1 MRNLVTKSEQ
11 PTIESI
17 TAQIADLKAGRTM
30 KSLKAEDR
38 KAYYKVQGLVSK
50 LSSLKAAASSQYL
63 TKAHLVE
70 YKSLIIWLLKNKTNF
85 RGYMNLQ
92 EAMQIIL
99 EKVEN
104 EKIVYKTER
113 SIKRIVSELAIHAG
127 LQNAED
133 NLRKANGLDY
143 ATYNSLNNRLLDEFQ
158 TFRLNAIV

>member
-1 MRNLVTKSEQ
+1 MRQLITKTEQ
-11 PTIESI
+11 PTIESL

-30 KSLKAEDR
+30 KSLKAEDK
-38 KAYYKVQGLVSK
+38 KAYYKVQGLTSK
-50 LSSLKAAASSQYL
+50 LSELKASESGKFI

-70 YKSLIIWLLKNKTNF
+70 YKGLIIWLLKNKTNF
-85 RGYMNLQ
+85 KGYMNLS

-99 EKVEN
+99 DKVEN

-113 SIKRIVSELAIHAG
+113 SIKRIVSELTIHAG

-143 ATYNSLNNRLLDEFQ
+143 AAYNSLNNRLLDEFQ